1 LPATTWCPPDDQENR
16 VANRGQR
23 RPAARYDRGAAVA
36 SAPPDPATLI
46 PSQRQRRDR
55 IVHRA
60 LRMLERRDYEDIQM
74 RDVAERADVA
84 LGTVYRYFAS
94 KEHLFAAVLVEWSG
108 SLESRV
114 QREPLAGDDIVS
126 QLDDLMERVVTAFE
140 RLPQFFRLI
149 TAMET
154 TNDPHARAL
163 FEEFSAR
170 THRTYGEPLRVLEP
184 DDAAAVLDVLMAML
198 GGMLREWTR
207 GAITADEAKQRL
219 QAVVKLIFS
228 GPPAR
233 RVLADTTTAAG
244 G

>member
-1 LPATTWCPPDDQENR
+1 M
-16 VANRGQR
+16 ANKGQR
-23 RPAARYDRGAAVA
+23 NRPAARYGRGVAVA
-36 SAPPDPATLI
+36 DAPPDPSTLI

-74 RDVAERADVA
+74 RDVAEQADVA

-94 KEHLFAAVLVEWSG
+94 KEHLFAAVLVEWG
-108 SLESRV
+108 DSLESRV
-114 QREPLAGDDIVS
+114 QREPLAGGDIVS
-126 QLDDLMERVVTAFE
+126 QLNDLMERVVTAFE

-154 TNDPHARAL
+154 TTDPYARAL
-163 FEEFSAR
+163 FDEFTAR
-170 THRTYGEPLRVLEP
+170 THRTYGAPLRVLEP
-184 DDAAAVLDVLMAML
+184 EDGAVVLDVLMALL
-198 GGMLREWTR
+198 GGVLREWTC
-207 GAITADEAKQRL
+207 GTMTVDEAKQRL
-219 QAVVKLIFS
+219 HAAVRLIFS

-233 RVLADTTTAAG
+233 LALTEATAVAG

>member
-1 LPATTWCPPDDQENR
+1 M
-16 VANRGQR
+16 
-23 RPAARYDRGAAVA
+23 
-36 SAPPDPATLI
+36 PPDPATLI
-46 PSQRQRRDR
+46 PSQRERRDR
-55 IVHRA
+55 IVRRA
-60 LRMLERRDYEDIQM
+60 LRMLERRDYDDIQM

-94 KEHLFAAVLVEWSG
+94 KEHLFAAVLVEWSD

-114 QREPLAGDDIVS
+114 QREPLAGADIVS
-126 QLDDLMERVVTAFE
+126 QLNDLMDRVVTAFE

-154 TNDPHARAL
+154 TTDPHAREL

-207 GAITADEAKQRL
+207 GGATADEVRARL
-219 QAVVKLIFS
+219 HAAVTLIFS
-228 GPPAR
+228 GPPAHR
-233 RVLADTTTAAG
+233 SLAEVTTSSSREQ
-244 G
+244 